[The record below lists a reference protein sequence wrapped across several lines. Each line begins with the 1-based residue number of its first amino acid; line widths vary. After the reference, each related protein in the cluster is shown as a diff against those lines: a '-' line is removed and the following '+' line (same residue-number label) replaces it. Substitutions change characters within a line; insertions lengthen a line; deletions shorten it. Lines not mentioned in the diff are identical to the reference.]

1 MESRFTTEAAAAAVR
16 FSSSTRMICI
26 VRKRRRK
33 KVRKE
38 EGIEE
43 DLCLGGMGL
52 HTCQVPLVHW
62 PLFSVF
68 LCKIFR
74 VLKEFFT
81 VL

>member
-1 MESRFTTEAAAAAVR
+1 MEAAAAVR
-16 FSSSTRMICI
+16 FSSSTRMIRV

-33 KVRKE
+33 RVRKE
-38 EGIEE
+38 ESVEE
-43 DLCLGGMGL
+43 DLYLGGVGL
-52 HTCQVPLVHW
+52 HTCQVLLVHW

-68 LCKIFR
+68 LCKLFC